1 MSKPRKPD
9 PVKLVCSV
17 FASDREIL
25 GDALRALSALYGRA
39 DYLSEYLAFDAT
51 DYYAREMG
59 PSLVRRFVSYEAL
72 IEPDALPSVKKATDE
87 LERRF
92 SEGGRRRVNI
102 DPGCI
107 SRGHLVLATGKGG
120 AHRPYLRDGVYADL
134 TLIFGKEAFRPLEWT
149 YPDYADGKVRDMFT
163 LIRKKYLL
171 QLRDRQ
177 ASGAAE

>member
-1 MSKPRKPD
+1 M
-9 PVKLVCSV
+9 VCSV
-17 FASDREIL
+17 FASDRETLI
-25 GDALRALSALYGRA
+25 DALRAMSGLYGRA
-39 DYLSEYLAFDAT
+39 DYLSEYMAFDAT

-59 PSLVRRFVSYEAL
+59 PSLVRRFIAFESL
-72 IEPDALPSVKKATDE
+72 IEPDALPSVKKVANE

-120 AHRPYLRDGVYADL
+120 AHRPYLRDGVYADV
-134 TLIFGKEAFRPLEWT
+134 TLIFGNEAFRPLEWT
-149 YPDYADGKVRDMFT
+149 YPDYADGKVREMFT

-177 ASGAAE
+177 TLEAEE